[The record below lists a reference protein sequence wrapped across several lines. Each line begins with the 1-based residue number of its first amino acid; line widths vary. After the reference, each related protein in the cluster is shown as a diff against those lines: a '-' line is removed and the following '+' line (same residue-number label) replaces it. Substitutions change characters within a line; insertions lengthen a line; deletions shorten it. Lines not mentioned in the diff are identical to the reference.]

1 MTTVTPSETIKK
13 AAKISVAEPVSALR
27 YIKIREC
34 GEDLVDFLVACP
46 ELLHAKQRFHY
57 RRETLIRRS
66 LAEKLCAAS
75 KRLPTGRRLAIV
87 EGWRAPHIQARMY
100 RFVWD
105 RIKEQHP
112 DWSDVTLTRFVN
124 KFSAPMNVRVPPP
137 HTTGAAVDLMLTDEA
152 GNELDHSSP
161 YEPFDPK
168 GNAFDAPELSPT
180 ARETRAILAE
190 ALIPAGI
197 TNYPSEYW
205 HWSYGDQGWAYR
217 GGHPNAIYAAIT
229 PPDWTPAPEDE
240 IDSPLAFIEEVPV
253 EAAD

>member
-1 MTTVTPSETIKK
+1 MKK
-13 AAKISVAEPVSALR
+13 VVKISAAEPVSALR
-27 YIKIREC
+27 YIKIKEC
-34 GEDLVDFLVACP
+34 GEDLVDFLEVCP
-46 ELLHAKQRFHY
+46 DLLHARQRFNY
-57 RRETLIRRS
+57 RRETLLRRS
-66 LAEKLCAAS
+66 VAEKLSEANR
-75 KRLPTGRRLAIV
+75 RLPQGYKLAIV

-112 DWSDVTLTRFVN
+112 EWSDVTLTRFVN
-124 KFSAPMNVRVPPP
+124 MFSAPMNVRVPPP
-137 HTTGAAVDLMLTDEA
+137 HTTGGAVDLMLTDA
-152 GNELDHSSP
+152 DGIELDHSSP

-168 GNAFDAPELSPT
+168 GNAFDAPGLSDT
-180 ARETRAILAE
+180 ARKTRTILAE

-217 GGHPNAIYAAIT
+217 SGHPNAIYAAIT

-240 IDSPLAFIEEVPV
+240 IDSPLTFIEDLV
-253 EAAD
+253 ADKTE